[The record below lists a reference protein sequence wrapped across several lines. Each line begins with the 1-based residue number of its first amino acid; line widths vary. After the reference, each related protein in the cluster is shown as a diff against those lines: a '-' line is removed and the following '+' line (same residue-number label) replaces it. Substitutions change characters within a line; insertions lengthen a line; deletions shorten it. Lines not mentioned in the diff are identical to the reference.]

1 MLYGKIPNQN
11 FSIGEVRPHP
21 HLSQIPRKREL
32 RGRVRMMSKNGK
44 VAGNRM
50 KRRRKDEEMKQTG

>member
-1 MLYGKIPNQN
+1 MLYGKIPNQK

-21 HLSQIPRKREL
+21 HLSQILIKREL

-44 VAGNRM
+44 VAGYRM
-50 KRRRKDEEMKQTG
+50 KRRKDEVMKQTG